1 MIQQLPLDLLRPPA
15 PTLENYVP
23 GVNAAVVAALRDVL
37 QGRGPQ
43 FVHLWGASGS
53 GRSHLLAAIARAAG
67 SGPEVIV
74 QGVPDFMPE
83 RRVYVVDD
91 VHLLDAAGQMA
102 LFALQ
107 NQVREHRAHFLV
119 TAADLPPSQL
129 RLREDV
135 RTRLAW
141 GLVFALR
148 PIPESDQAAAL
159 LAYARARGARVDEDL
174 VPYMLTRLPRDMRT
188 LVSVLDALDAYA
200 LARQRAL
207 TIPLLRE
214 FLQQNGAQGA
224 QELQKGLE

>member
-1 MIQQLPLDLLRPPA
+1 MIQQLPLDLLRPPP
-15 PTLENYVP
+15 PTLENFVP

-43 FVHLWGASGS
+43 FVHLWGAAGS
-53 GRSHLLAAIARAAG
+53 GRSHLLAAIVRAAG
-67 SGPEVIV
+67 SGPELIV
-74 QGVPDFMPE
+74 QGVPDFVPE

-107 NQVREHRAHFLV
+107 NQVREHGATFLV